1 MYLLQLLPRF
11 FIVVST
17 LSVTAFLIGCTQDK
31 ELDKQTVE
39 TSVPVDMVT
48 DHLETP
54 SKVVAIVGK
63 KTITLNTLN
72 QSIQLALYD
81 LEWKMYELKY
91 SQLENM
97 IMDLQSTSETTLISE
112 ILLEPPQPPRINL
125 PLSTISSGKSDSP
138 ILLSVFC
145 SFQSPHCARLQPV
158 FMQLNEFYGELI
170 SFHYF
175 DYPQRFHRYGKAA
188 ANAARCANEFTVH
201 EPFINALYMD
211 VSTLNKTRF
220 QAIASQLNVDK
231 EQYLLC
237 LDKDRYRLDIES
249 DMSLAH
255 SLGLGNVP
263 IAFINGL
270 YTKGPMSFEAYQYY
284 IDQELARLGLKLVQ
298 SEIDTSEG
306 DSISNVIE
314 TTQAEVE
321 FDDQDEPALDD
332 GSSEQRELPV
342 TGKMTLAQDWLQ
354 AQLLN
359 QTALEKYFFNA
370 EHVVN
375 GMYNLIKLKDVG
387 QQEFY
392 TTLGLKDGDVLMQ
405 VNGEWVHSGQNS
417 LWDTLSREEPVS
429 LIVMRKGYPLRYDYV
444 VK

>member
-17 LSVTAFLIGCTQDK
+17 LSMTVLLFGCTQDK
-31 ELDKQTVE
+31 ELDNQTVE
-39 TSVPVDMVT
+39 ASIPVNMLT
-48 DHLETP
+48 DHLETS
-54 SKVVAIVGK
+54 SKVVAKVGN
-63 KTITLNTLN
+63 KTITLDTLN

-97 IMDLQSTSETTLISE
+97 IMDLQDPSDSSQTSE

-125 PLSTISSGKSDSP
+125 PSSTIRSGKIDSP
-138 ILLSVFC
+138 IVLSVFC

-158 FMQLNEFYGELI
+158 LMQLNEFYGELI
-170 SFHYF
+170 SDHYF
-175 DYPQRFHRYGKAA
+175 DFPQRFHRYGKAA
-188 ANAARCANEFTVH
+188 ANAARCANEFTVY

-211 VSTLNKTRF
+211 VSNLNKARY

-249 DMSLAH
+249 DVSLAH

-270 YTKGPMSFEAYQYY
+270 YTKGLTSFEAYQYY

-298 SEIDTSEG
+298 AEIDTSE
-306 DSISNVIE
+306 DESVSDLIE
-314 TTQAEVE
+314 NTQAEVE
-321 FDDQDEPALDD
+321 LADEQKLYE

-354 AQLLN
+354 TQLLN
-359 QTALEKYFFNA
+359 QTELETYFFDA

-375 GMYNLIKLKDVG
+375 GMYNLIKLKDVE